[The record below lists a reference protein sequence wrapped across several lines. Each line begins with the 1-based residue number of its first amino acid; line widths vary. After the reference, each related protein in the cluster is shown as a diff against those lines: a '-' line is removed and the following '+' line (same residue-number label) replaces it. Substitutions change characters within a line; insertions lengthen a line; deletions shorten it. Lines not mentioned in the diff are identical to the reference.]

1 MEKKLSEAKEKLEV
15 MGKMLSKT
23 EEGMKMIKK
32 KLFEANM
39 NVEAKLD
46 DKVKAM
52 IFAFVDSL
60 GITLV

>member
-15 MGKMLSKT
+15 MGKKLSKT